1 MPATGKHRRPK
12 SRSISRGFAAAGTG
26 GAALAL
32 PLLGAAGAHAAG
44 APATAPAAVPV
55 QAPQVPAS
63 LRAAPAAPRV
73 TLTVYT
79 VVPGD
84 YLSKIAE
91 RQHLSGGWQR
101 LYADNR
107 EAVGSDPSLIHPGL
121 RLTLGAKGA
130 GESAPS
136 RAKAPVE
143 QSSAPAGSPDSAA
156 DSSADSAS
164 YSSGGEAGIE
174 SEGDEASSGD
184 NGSGR
189 GVSDEAGAPAA
200 PAPEA
205 PAEQEQAAAPAP
217 EAPAE
222 QEQAAAPASAGFVAP
237 VSGGASTAY
246 KTAGSMWS
254 SGYHT
259 GVDFSA
265 STGTTVKAVG
275 AGTVVSAGWGGAY
288 GNEVVIR
295 HADGKYSQYA
305 HLSQLS
311 VSTGQSVTA
320 GQRVGLSG
328 ATGNVTGPH
337 LHFEIRTG
345 PSYGS
350 DIDPLAYL
358 RSKGVSI

>member
-1 MPATGKHRRPK
+1 MSGTGKHRRPK

-44 APATAPAAVPV
+44 VPAAAPAAAPVQAAPQAVAAQVPAALQAAPATA
-55 QAPQVPAS
+55 QSAP
-63 LRAAPAAPRV
+63 
-73 TLTVYT
+73 TLYT

-84 YLSKIAE
+84 YLSKIAAS
-91 RQHLSGGWQR
+91 RHLAGGWEQ

-107 EAVGSDPSLIHPGL
+107 EAVGTDPSLIHPGL
-121 RLTLGAKGA
+121 KLTLGAKGSA
-130 GESAPS
+130 PAASAESAPAETPKP
-136 RAKAPVE
+136 AKKSA
-143 QSSAPAGSPDSAA
+143 SSSSS
-156 DSSADSAS
+156 DSSA
-164 YSSGGEAGIE
+164 SSNSSNSDA
-174 SEGDEASSGD
+174 ASSD
-184 NGSGR
+184 EDS
-189 GVSDEAGAPAA
+189 SDE
-200 PAPEA
+200 
-205 PAEQEQAAAPAP
+205 AAAPAP
-217 EAPAE
+217 ARKAPAK
-222 QEQAAAPASAGFVAP
+222 QQGGSTSTGFVAP
-237 VSGGASTAY
+237 VGGGTSTAY

-311 VSTGQSVTA
+311 VSSGQSVGA
-320 GQRVGLSG
+320 GQTIGLSG

>member
-1 MPATGKHRRPK
+1 MSGTGKHRRPK

-32 PLLGAAGAHAAG
+32 PLLGATGAHAAG
-44 APATAPAAVPV
+44 APAAAPAAAPV
-55 QAPQVPAS
+55 QAPQAVAPQTVAAQAPAA
-63 LRAAPAAPRV
+63 LRAAPAAAQKAP
-73 TLTVYT
+73 TVYT

-84 YLSKIAE
+84 HLSKIAE
-91 RQHLSGGWQR
+91 RQHLTGGWEQ

-107 EAVGSDPSLIHPGL
+107 EAVGIDPSLIHPGL
-121 RLTLGAKGA
+121 KLTVGAKGSAPAAA
-130 GESAPS
+130 GAAESAPAETPKP
-136 RAKAPVE
+136 AKKSA
-143 QSSAPAGSPDSAA
+143 SSGSSDSDGSGVSG
-156 DSSADSAS
+156 DSSDSADSADS
-164 YSSGGEAGIE
+164 ADSTESTESGSSENSDAEA
-174 SEGDEASSGD
+174 A
-184 NGSGR
+184 
-189 GVSDEAGAPAA
+189 APAA
-200 PAPEA
+200 PAPKA
-205 PAEQEQAAAPAP
+205 PAKQAGS
-217 EAPAE
+217 
-222 QEQAAAPASAGFVAP
+222 ASAGFVAP
-237 VSGGASTAY
+237 VGGGTSTAY
-246 KTAGSMWS
+246 KIAGSMWS

-275 AGTVVSAGWGGAY
+275 AGTVVSAGWSGAY

-311 VSTGQSVTA
+311 VSSGQSVTG
-320 GQRVGLSG
+320 GQTIGLSG
-328 ATGNVTGPH
+328 STGNSTGPH